1 VNRVIRKSQVFSSTE
16 AARLLSNLF
25 AAELIASSQCIWL
38 VSPWISNIPLLDNE
52 VSSFAPLNRWG
63 PRRVRLAEVLATL
76 ASTGSAIVI
85 GTTADRHNNDFVAQL
100 LSRAAELGGKDRV
113 HIVRDRANLLH
124 EKAIT
129 ADDYAVVGSMNITW
143 NGINVREEYL
153 ELRTDEE
160 FVARARLD
168 ATDRFGRPL

>member
-1 VNRVIRKSQVFSSTE
+1 
-16 AARLLSNLF
+16 
-25 AAELIASSQCIWL
+25 
-38 VSPWISNIPLLDNE
+38 
-52 VSSFAPLNRWG
+52 
-63 PRRVRLAEVLATL
+63 LAEVLATL
-76 ASTGSAIVI
+76 ASTGSSIVI
-85 GTTADRHNNDFVAQL
+85 GTTADRHNNDFAAQL
-100 LSRAAELGGKDRV
+100 LNRAQELGVKHKI

>member
-16 AARLLSNLF
+16 AAQLLANLF
-25 AAELIASSQCIWL
+25 AAELIAPSDCIWL
-38 VSPWISNIPLLDNE
+38 VSPWISNIPILDNE
-52 VSSFAPLNRWG
+52 VSSYGPLSRWG
-63 PRRVRLAEVLATL
+63 PRHVRLAEVLATL
-76 ASTGSAIVI
+76 ASAGSAIVI

-100 LSRAAELGGKDRV
+100 LNRAGELDAGHKV

-129 ADDYAVVGSMNITW
+129 ADDYSVVGSMNITW

-168 ATDRFGRPL
+168 ATDRFGRPK

>member
-1 VNRVIRKSQVFSSTE
+1 MNRVIRKSQVFSSTE
-16 AARLLSNLF
+16 AARLLSSLF
-25 AAELIASSQCIWL
+25 AAELVAPSDCIWL
-38 VSPWISNIPLLDNE
+38 VSPWISNVPILDNE
-52 VSSFAPLNRWG
+52 VNSYGPLSRWG

-76 ASTGSAIVI
+76 ASAGSAIVI
-85 GTTADRHNNDFVAQL
+85 GTTADRHNNDFAAQL
-100 LSRAAELGGKDRV
+100 ISRAGELGARHKVR
-113 HIVRDRANLLH
+113 IVRDQANLLH

-129 ADDYAVVGSMNITW
+129 TDDYAVVGSMNITW

-168 ATDRFGRPL
+168 ASGRFGRPS